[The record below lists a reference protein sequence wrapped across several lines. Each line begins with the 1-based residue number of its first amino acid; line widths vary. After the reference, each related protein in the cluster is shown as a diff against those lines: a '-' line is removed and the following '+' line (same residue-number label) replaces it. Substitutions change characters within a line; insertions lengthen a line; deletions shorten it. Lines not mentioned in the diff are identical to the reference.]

1 MPAPATRLSGLT
13 TRGRCLIAGGAAT
26 AACAVVLDERD
37 LLRLGLFVV
46 VLPLF
51 AAVLAARTRRAVRV
65 RRRIAPDR
73 LSVGSAGEVTLEVRG
88 GPVLGPLRLTDVVP
102 DAAGARSDQP
112 PRFAVHRLT
121 PRAPV
126 ALTYPLRP
134 VLRGVHRI
142 GSPDRRGH
150 RPARARR
157 VRPRGRAGDPA
168 PGAAAHRAALRDAPS
183 ARRRRGCAR
192 RGRGVPG
199 SRAHRRPRA
208 ALPARRRAAA
218 GALAQHRPPRRAD
231 RPARGAAVAG
241 RDHRAARPP

>member
-1 MPAPATRLSGLT
+1 M
-13 TRGRCLIAGGAAT
+13 
-26 AACAVVLDERD
+26 VLDERD

-46 VLPLF
+46 VLPLL

-73 LSVGSAGEVTLEVRG
+73 LSVGGAGEVTLEVRG

-142 GSPDRRGH
+142 GPLTAEATDPLGLAEFAREVAPVTRLLVLPRIVPLSGMPQRSAA
-150 RPARARR
+150 ARART
-157 VRPRGRAGDPA
+157 APA
-168 PGAAAHRAALRDAPS
+168 R
-183 ARRRRGCAR
+183 
-192 RGRGVPG
+192 VPG
-199 SRAHRRPRA
+199 SRALRRPRA

-241 RDHRAARPP
+241 GDHRAARPP